1 MSRLP
6 WCAGCKR
13 LLDQL
18 PAAEAS
24 NLVAEGCL
32 LYKARSYAKA
42 RQKFLDAISFGGHQ
56 PELTYNAAL
65 CSYQMKQHGPALK
78 QVGPLLPSEP
88 ARAQHESALDW
99 GPVHHALPWATA
111 LNVPCVCFS
120 SDADEGHAHF
130 FSAGPASNIILYGCG
145 RLELSLPPLKCGLQ
159 QIGGAGSRD
168 H

>member
-24 NLVAEGCL
+24 TLVAEGCL
-32 LYKARSYAKA
+32 LYKDRSYAKA

-78 QVGPLLPSEP
+78 QVGHCYLQSLHGRSTSPLWIGAQSTMHYHGQQPSMCLACASP
-88 ARAQHESALDW
+88 VMQMKGMPISSQQGQH
-99 GPVHHALPWATA
+99 PT
-111 LNVPCVCFS
+111 S
-120 SDADEGHAHF
+120 SYMAV
-130 FSAGPASNIILYGCG
+130 AGWSCP
-145 RLELSLPPLKCGLQ
+145 SLL
-159 QIGGAGSRD
+159 
-168 H
+168 